1 MADIKLNQHT
11 AKLKEGLEE
20 AERRFGGTDDVF
32 GMTALT
38 NPGYIS
44 GARSIMFTNHLKQ
57 LINLENPD
65 YPLVSTNYENVV
77 GRNNTTLKK
86 AKQNWTVDDK
96 IYKFDGDHQMY
107 VLFLYDEENNQY
119 HAIQKKCVENLT
131 EKFGFRYN
139 TEKMDKMEVG
149 DEIKKGETIYKSSSY
164 DEDDNYCYGKNATFM
179 YLIDSDTIEDA
190 IKVSESFANSLLS
203 TEVETVTVSLND
215 NDILCNIYGDDDLY
229 KVFPDIGEYVKDK
242 TVCCKRRIFNE
253 QLLYDFKKSNLR
265 KIDYSN
271 DTLALCD
278 GRITDITIYCNKDL
292 DEIPDN
298 PMYEQI
304 KKYYDNEMRYYKELY
319 DKTKEI
325 VESGAKYTREV
336 DYIYKKSREILDEHY
351 KWRKTDGSVF
361 NNIVIQFE
369 IVRSSKLGR
378 GSKCTGRYG
387 NKGVVSTIVP
397 DDEMPI
403 TENGDRVDV
412 IFNVLGVPNRLNTFQ
427 LIEQSINFVTE
438 HVVRRLATMESLEE
452 KEKLLFDIVGRFN
465 SKQKDAMKKFYK
477 KLKPTKKDLFFQQ
490 IQEFGI
496 YIHIP
501 PLWEERPI
509 FDTLS
514 DLYKDYPW
522 IKPYKVYI
530 KKFGRMIPMMNRMV
544 VSKMYVM
551 KLKQTASKNFS
562 VRSTGSLSKKGLP
575 EKTDNAKDNKTSYK
589 DTPVKLGIDEDLNLM
604 ICTPA
609 EEIVKLHMFYRNA
622 INGRK
627 SLGESLMTEM
637 DTIEDFKMD
646 DGVKNRNVEIL
657 QARFKAMGLKLV
669 FGKETLN
676 IEVDGGQVYDE
687 VVDGTLVIGDLND
700 INEFKMRNMAKQRVN
715 EELFVG
721 SVDEYNVE
729 LEKRY
734 KEVKDEV
741 DASTIMIKWDGK
753 EN

>member
-20 AERRFGGTDDVF
+20 AERKYKGMDDIF

-44 GARSIMFTNHLKQ
+44 GARSIMFTNQLKQ
-57 LINLENPD
+57 LLNLENPD
-65 YPLVSTNYENVV
+65 FPLVNTNYENLV
-77 GRNNTTLKK
+77 GRNNTTLKR
-86 AKQNWTVDDK
+86 AKRDWVVDDK
-96 IYKFDGDHQMY
+96 IYKFEGEHQMY
-107 VLFLYDEENNQY
+107 IMFLYDEKENYY
-119 HAIQKKCVENLT
+119 HVIQKKCVENLT
-131 EKFGFRYN
+131 EKFGFKYN
-139 TEKMDKMEVG
+139 NENMDKMETG
-149 DEIKKGETIYKSSSY
+149 DEIKKGDVIYKSSSY
-164 DEDDNYCYGKNATFM
+164 DIDNNYCYGKNATFM

-215 NDILCNIYGDDDLY
+215 NDVLCNIYGDEDNY
-229 KVFPDIGEYVKDK
+229 KAFPDIGEYVKDK
-242 TVCCKRRIFNE
+242 TVCCKRRIFND

-271 DTLALCD
+271 DVLALCD
-278 GRITDITIYCNKDL
+278 GQITDITVYCNKDL

-298 PMYEQI
+298 PLYSQI
-304 KKYYDNEMRYYKELY
+304 KSYYKNEIRYYTELY
-319 DKTKEI
+319 EKTKEI
-325 VESGAKYTREV
+325 IESGAKYSRDL
-336 DYIYKKSREILDEHY
+336 DYIYKKSKEILDEHY
-351 KWRKTDGSVF
+351 KWRKSDGSVF
-361 NNIVIQFE
+361 NNMVIQFE
-369 IVRSSKLGR
+369 VVRSSKLGR
-378 GSKCTGRYG
+378 GAKATGRYG

-403 TENGDRVDV
+403 TEIGERVDV

-427 LIEQSINFVTE
+427 LIEQSINFVTA
-438 HVVRRLATMESLEE
+438 HVVRKLNELETM
-452 KEKLLFDIVGRFN
+452 KEREDLLFDIVGRFN
-465 SKQKDAMKKFYK
+465 AKQRKEMEKFYS
-477 KLKPTKKDLFFQQ
+477 KLKPTKKDLFFKQ

-501 PLWEERPI
+501 PLWEDKPI
-509 FDTLS
+509 FDTLTEI
-514 DLYKDYPW
+514 YRDYPW

-575 EKTDNAKDNKTSYK
+575 EKTDNAKDNKTAYK
-589 DTPVKLGIDEDLNLM
+589 DTPVKLGIDENLNLM

-609 EEIVKLHMFYRNA
+609 EEIVKIHMFYRNS

-627 SLGESLMTEM
+627 NLGKALMTEM
-637 DTIEDFKMD
+637 DTLEDFEID
-646 DGVKNRNVEIL
+646 DSIKNRNVEIL
-657 QARFKAMGLKLV
+657 QAYFKAMGLKLE

-676 IEVDGGQVYDE
+676 IEINGGQMYDE
-687 VVDGTLVIGDLND
+687 VVDGTLVIGDLDD
-700 INEFKMRNMAKQRVN
+700 INEFKMRNMAKHRVD
-715 EELFVG
+715 EELFIG
-721 SVDEYNVE
+721 SVDEYNDE
-729 LEKRY
+729 LAKRY

-741 DASTIMIKWDGK
+741 DASTIMID
-753 EN
+753 